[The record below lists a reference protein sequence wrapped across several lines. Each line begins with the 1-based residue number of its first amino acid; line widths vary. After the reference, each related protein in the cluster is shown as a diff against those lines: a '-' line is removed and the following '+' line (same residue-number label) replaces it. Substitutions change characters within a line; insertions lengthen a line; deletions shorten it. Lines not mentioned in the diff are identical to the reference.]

1 MRFPCVHAVATT
13 PAQRLGVLPAHSP
26 SRISLPR
33 YGSRVGLRIVLFEAC
48 SAFTRVTAC
57 TLALS
62 PYFVTRF
69 TEGFNRFVTSTI
81 APVASGWSGC
91 RVGLSPTGK
100 APPFHGARRK
110 RTFMITICM
119 MGGATIGVGCL
130 PTYAAAGIISP
141 IALICLR
148 ILQGLSAGGE
158 YTGALTY
165 VAEYSPGRRR
175 GLNMSWT
182 TASSSVGLLLSF
194 LVILASRTIAGDG
207 FDDWGWRLPFLAA
220 SVMLL
225 VSLLLRVRMDE
236 SPAFRKLRSANKL
249 SKAPL
254 RDALLDRANLGRIAI
269 AFALCAGMTSMYY
282 MAALYPTFF
291 LTKSLKVEPT
301 TVNVVVLLATALC
314 VPVFPLA
321 GWACDRFGRKPVLLV
336 GFLTS
341 ALLAFP
347 VFKGLVTYANPALAA
362 AQAKVPISI
371 EVDRANCS
379 LMFNPLGNR
388 KFASSCD
395 LVKQALASAG
405 ASYQIIDAAPGA
417 TARIRIGDD
426 ILNAY
431 DAGGM
436 SADQAKAQSAQLSQA
451 LHAALEK
458 YSYPGKSDPKAF
470 NATKVLLLLA
480 LFFASSILT
489 VMTIG
494 PALVEMFPTR
504 IRYTSMGVPY
514 NLATGWVGGL
524 LPTFVFA
531 IAAQTGNMLSGLW
544 YPVGW
549 TKLSLVALCFFRETR
564 DVDIAADA

>member
-1 MRFPCVHAVATT
+1 
-13 PAQRLGVLPAHSP
+13 
-26 SRISLPR
+26 
-33 YGSRVGLRIVLFEAC
+33 
-48 SAFTRVTAC
+48 
-57 TLALS
+57 
-62 PYFVTRF
+62 
-69 TEGFNRFVTSTI
+69 
-81 APVASGWSGC
+81 
-91 RVGLSPTGK
+91 
-100 APPFHGARRK
+100 
-110 RTFMITICM
+110 
-119 MGGATIGVGCL
+119 
-130 PTYAAAGIISP
+130 
-141 IALICLR
+141 
-148 ILQGLSAGGE
+148 
-158 YTGALTY
+158 
-165 VAEYSPGRRR
+165 
-175 GLNMSWT
+175 MSWT
-182 TASSSVGLLLSF
+182 TASSTVGLQLSF
-194 LVILASRTIAGDG
+194 LVILASRTIASDG

-254 RDALLDRANLGRIAI
+254 RDALLDRANLGRIVI

-291 LTKSLKVEPT
+291 LTKSLKVDPT
-301 TVNVVVLLATALC
+301 TVNTVVLLATALC
-314 VPVFPLA
+314 IPVFPLA
-321 GWACDRFGRKPVLLV
+321 GWA
-336 GFLTS
+336 
-341 ALLAFP
+341 A
-347 VFKGLVTYANPALAA
+347 
-362 AQAKVPISI
+362 
-371 EVDRANCS
+371 E
-379 LMFNPLGNR
+379 
-388 KFASSCD
+388 
-395 LVKQALASAG
+395 
-405 ASYQIIDAAPGA
+405 
-417 TARIRIGDD
+417 
-426 ILNAY
+426 
-431 DAGGM
+431 
-436 SADQAKAQSAQLSQA
+436 LSQA

-549 TKLSLVALCFFRETR
+549 AILQIPDGMRRESYT
-564 DVDIAADA
+564 VN